1 MHRSVVGDIKKIS
14 MKPEAHSFRG
24 GRMSLNALGNP
35 FNQIEKIL

>member
-1 MHRSVVGDIKKIS
+1 MHRSIVGDIKTIS
-14 MKPEAHSFRG
+14 TKPEANSFRS